1 MKKNAIFVRLIT
13 TLAKF
18 SNNASVL
25 VLLTLSEK
33 LALNATGD
41 ANTATDIN
49 LWTVWNAKINLKK
62 AGCTLLS
69 GFSGAFATWTL
80 VFIWIPKLKIIPSVT
95 PDASH
100 VLIHQIPV
108 PIARLGPL
116 IEVMVGNV
124 FLNVLSATYR
134 ITIVQG
140 TIYAKLMT
148 LKH

>member
-1 MKKNAIFVRLIT
+1 M
-13 TLAKF
+13 
-18 SNNASVL
+18 
-25 VLLTLSEK
+25 
-33 LALNATGD
+33 
-41 ANTATDIN
+41 
-49 LWTVWNAKINLKK
+49 WTVWNAKINLKK
-62 AGCTLLS
+62 AGCTPHS

-108 PIARLGPL
+108 PIAPLEPL

-124 FLNVLSATYR
+124 YLNVLSATYR

-140 TIYAKLMT
+140 TIYARLMT